1 MGGRDYDDK
10 QHLSSLLASMNI
22 LAFLL
27 HTLLEVGDKA
37 YLRIR
42 EALGARK
49 TFFEHVRALTHYQ
62 RFASWDGTMDFM
74 LRGLE
79 LGPYDSG

>member
-1 MGGRDYDDK
+1 
-10 QHLSSLLASMNI
+10 MNI

-27 HTLLEVGDKA
+27 HTLLETGDPS
-37 YLRIR
+37 YLLIR

-49 TFFEHVRALTHYQ
+49 TFFEHVRALTHY
-62 RFASWDGTMDFM
+62 RCFASWDEMMDFM

-79 LGPYDSG
+79 LGPYDPG